1 MRYVAGQLRKGSYRR
16 GLLRASARHYHLGTV
31 KYRRAY
37 SDPGVEHIQ
46 TERAEWLSV
55 LKNYG
60 KDAHL
65 VLCRKR
71 RQRQS

>member
-1 MRYVAGQLRKGSYRR
+1 MRYVAGQPRKGSYRR
-16 GLLRASARHYHLGTV
+16 GLLRASARHYHPETV

-46 TERAEWLSV
+46 TASAEWLSV

-65 VLCRKR
+65 VLLRKR